1 MAGLG
6 ELLTSARVVVLVGGF
21 GYAAVADLRAR
32 EVSDRLWQL
41 LAALAVALGLVVV
54 AGGGALAIGL
64 WVLVGA
70 FAFEHLLPWDDALG
84 ERHAGKVLWIELAVY
99 VGVVGLVGAAAVRWG
114 IGPSSVPIDVVAAV
128 ASIVV
133 ARVLFETGVLYGGAD
148 AKALIVVGVLLP
160 VFAVPLLYAPAIEG
174 PLLAR
179 LPFSITLLTDAALF
193 SVLVPIAL
201 AIRNLS
207 RGEFTLPRGFTCYT
221 LDVREL
227 PRRFVWV
234 RDPALGEDTTLED
247 AETSEEDIRQRTR
260 IARDL
265 QAQGVQRVWVSPQL
279 PFLVLMAAGAFAG
292 LLAGNL
298 LLDLFA
304 AL

>member
-1 MAGLG
+1 MVGLDD
-6 ELLTSARVVVLVGGF
+6 LLTAVRAVVLVGGF
-21 GYAAVADLRAR
+21 AYASVADLRAR
-32 EVSDRLWQL
+32 EVSDGLWQV
-41 LAALAVALGLVVV
+41 LAAAGVVLGFVALVPGGELAVALWALV
-54 AGGGALAIGL
+54 A
-64 WVLVGA
+64 A

-84 ERHAGKVLWIELAVY
+84 ERHAGKVVWIELAVY
-99 VGVVGLVGAAAVRWG
+99 LTVIGVVVGAAVRWG
-114 IGPSSVPIDVVAAV
+114 VGPSSVPIDVVAAL

-133 ARVLFETGVLYGGAD
+133 ARILFEAGVLYGGAD

-160 VFAVPLLYAPAIEG
+160 VFAAPYLYAPVLQA

-179 LPFSITLLTDAALF
+179 LPFSITLLTNAALL
-193 SVLVPIAL
+193 SLAVPVAIAL
-201 AIRNLS
+201 RNAA
-207 RGEFTLPRGFTCYT
+207 RGEFTVARGFTGYT

-234 RDPALGEDTTLED
+234 RDPVLGEDTYEHDT
-247 AETSEEDIRQRTR
+247 ETSEEDARERSR
-260 IARDL
+260 IATELEAR
-265 QAQGVQRVWVSPQL
+265 GVQRVWVSPQL

-298 LLDLFA
+298 LLDLFT